1 MSLDRTRF
9 VWSRI
14 AGRQFA
20 TSSKQSQSSPPARGV
35 LYVLLSREDQAGGR
49 SSRARAHRHRFAPG
63 AGRKAGDSQGSLSY
77 HNTGKT
83 EIDIAADAVNVWGVR
98 YGLRDKLHVFSGA
111 GVHVYSV
118 TMPEVSRR
126 LIASVVELREA
137 ARGGRAGFNN
147 VIEPG
152 ATTTLSDVIVLRRA
166 QYDLIDAQLVAVPV
180 KLHRAKVRVDLIS
193 DKGGGTSLRPD
204 PTRAF
209 EDDNTT
215 DFALIP

>member
-1 MSLDRTRF
+1 VAFYTFFYQEKIKPAGEAPALVPT
-9 VWSRI
+9 VTVSRL
-14 AGRQFA
+14 GRDA
-20 TSSKQSQSSPPARGV
+20 K
-35 LYVLLSREDQAGGR
+35 REIL
-49 SSRARAHRHRFAPG
+49 
-63 AGRKAGDSQGSLSY
+63 KVSLSY